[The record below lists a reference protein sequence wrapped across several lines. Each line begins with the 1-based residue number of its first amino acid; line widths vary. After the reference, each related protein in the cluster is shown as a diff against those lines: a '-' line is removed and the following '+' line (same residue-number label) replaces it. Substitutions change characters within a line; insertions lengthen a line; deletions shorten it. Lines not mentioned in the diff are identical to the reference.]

1 MPNGDP
7 HLRDK
12 SSRGNASQFFIAGE
26 LLSVR
31 SPEWTTLIKR
41 PAKKSINA
49 CLGDASATGKKIRS
63 TPARTPGEGLAAR
76 TSKYIRRSLASARV
90 HVRRLFSRANLGRCR
105 CKSARQKRWR
115 LMKSRSVRGHFRQ

>member
-31 SPEWTTLIKR
+31 SPEWAALIKR
-41 PAKKSINA
+41 SRKNIKTSQ
-49 CLGDASATGKKIRS
+49 GEASAIARKTRS
-63 TPARTPGEGLAAR
+63 TPTQMPESGLAAQ
-76 TSKYIRRSLASARV
+76 TSKYIRESLAWARV
-90 HVRRLFSRANLGRCR
+90 HVRRLFSRTNSARCR
-105 CKSARQKRWR
+105 CK
-115 LMKSRSVRGHFRQ
+115 